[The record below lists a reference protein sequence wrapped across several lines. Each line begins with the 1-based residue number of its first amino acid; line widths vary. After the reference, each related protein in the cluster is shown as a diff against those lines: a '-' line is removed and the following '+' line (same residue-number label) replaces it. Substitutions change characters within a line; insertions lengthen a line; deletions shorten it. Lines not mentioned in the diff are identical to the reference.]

1 MSPTQ
6 KAKAKAP
13 RVTHSA
19 HARCEENDRVLSRIA
34 DSLDAAQNHLG
45 KLGGTVGSGVN
56 DLRRDVS
63 KALRDA
69 RRDVTKMGKAT
80 RKDLERM
87 QKDMLA
93 AAKPKPNG
101 AGATK
106 ARAGKA
112 RAGKATA
119 RPSKAT
125 ARPSSVRSS
134 GARSKS
140 ARS

>member
-1 MSPTQ
+1 MSPTP

-13 RVTHSA
+13 RVTASA
-19 HARCEENDRVLSRIA
+19 HARCQENDRVLSRVA
-34 DSLDAAQNHLG
+34 DSLDVAQKHLG
-45 KLGGTVGSGVN
+45 KLGGNVGSGVS

-80 RKDLERM
+80 RKELERL

-93 AAKPKPNG
+93 AAKPRRKG
-101 AGATK
+101 AGVP
-106 ARAGKA
+106 KA
-112 RAGKATA
+112 RAGKATV
-119 RPSKAT
+119 R
-125 ARPSSVRSS
+125 SSGTRSS

-140 ARS
+140 TRS